1 MILRGSGGHMR
12 RREFITLFGGAV
24 FAWPGLAITQPSD
37 PLRRIGVLMAISE
50 GDAEVHPRLIAFQ
63 KSLHD
68 LGWIDGHN
76 ARIDYRFV
84 VSDPDRIRAAATDL
98 VGLKPDVLVAQ

>member
-1 MILRGSGGHMR
+1 MR
-12 RREFITLFGGAV
+12 RRDFITLFGSAAV
-24 FAWPGLAITQPSD
+24 AWPGIAISQPSD

-68 LGWIDGHN
+68 LGWIDGRN
-76 ARIDYRFV
+76 TRIDYRFV
-84 VSDPDRIRAAATDL
+84 VPDPDRIRAAATESWL
-98 VGLKPDVLVAQ
+98 A